1 MCGLPGSG
9 KTTWANNF
17 IKDCEEEHL
26 TVAYHSR
33 DAVRFRLVKQE
44 EEYFK
49 REKEVFNTWVKEINE
64 SIATGIDTIIV
75 DATHISRASRAKV
88 LNRLEI
94 GNKDIDLIVV
104 NINAEI
110 EDCIKRN
117 KFRSG
122 RERVPDNV
130 IIDMAKSYQYP
141 RLNEFDNFGFYF
153 IKIWEVHT

>member
-9 KTTWANNF
+9 KTTWANKF

-33 DAVRFRLVKQE
+33 DTVRFRLVKPE

-49 REKEVFNTWVKEINE
+49 REKEVFNTWVKEINK
-64 SIATGIDTIIV
+64 SIAAGIDTIIV
-75 DATHISRASRAKV
+75 DATHINRASRTKV
-88 LNRLEI
+88 LSRLKI
-94 GNKDIDLIVV
+94 GNKNIDLIVV
-104 NINAEI
+104 NINTEV

-122 RERVPDNV
+122 RERVPDNI
-130 IIDMAKSYQYP
+130 IIDMAKNYQHP
-141 RLNEFDNFGFYF
+141 RLDEFDKFGFYF
-153 IKIWEVHT
+153 VKIWEVHT